1 MMLTFAIV
9 EEIFTLKSQNS
20 VHYLRFFRIGTLKN
34 IRLPQTWFVFLGG
47 LLTFFLIHKYM
58 RTPYMKPKFTRLFAQ
73 NKVHEAWLNFI
84 GTMLLRGSK

>member
-47 LLTFFLIHKYM
+47 LLTFFSHSQVYEDPVYETQVHAIVC
-58 RTPYMKPKFTRLFAQ
+58 PK
-73 NKVHEAWLNFI
+73 
-84 GTMLLRGSK
+84 